1 MVRSKGQDHGH
12 HKAALHQGED
22 LPWKVGHRDPFSLE
36 VDVLQGQLGS
46 PTDLVHSDLSKGSR
60 DKGLSKDKGVK
71 GPIWDNLDLEI
82 DLRTK
87 TLQQVRKQ
95 VIDKTLHIFRHC
107 P

>member
-12 HKAALHQGED
+12 HKADLHQGEGH
-22 LPWKVGHRDPFSLE
+22 PWKVAHHDPSSLE
-36 VDVLQGQLGS
+36 VDVLPGLLGS
-46 PTDLVHSDLSKGSR
+46 PTNLVHRDLFKGSR

-87 TLQQVRKQ
+87 TLQQEQ
-95 VIDKTLHIFRHC
+95 QHL
-107 P
+107 